1 MSLHSKNPVGRFDD
15 RASDYVKYRP
25 GYPRE
30 SIDAILE
37 GLHAPTSLRAADIGA
52 GTGISARLL
61 GDRGVHVVAIEP
73 GAVMRNAA
81 APHPNVQWLAAR
93 AESTGLENASVD
105 IVVCAQSFHWFQP
118 DAAIAEFA
126 RILRGQGR
134 LAIIWNRRS
143 QTDPLTRGYR
153 DALIDVGGEAEIE
166 RMPFDPS
173 CITRNGS
180 FSTPVRRVAAYGQT
194 VDLDGLIGRARSASY
209 APKSGEE
216 GERLLTLLRDLHA
229 RYADANGN
237 VRLVYDTEL
246 FMATKTLTRGA

>member
-15 RASDYVKYRP
+15 RAADYVKYRP
-25 GYPRE
+25 SYPRE
-30 SIDAILE
+30 SIDAILD
-37 GLHAPTSLRAADIGA
+37 GLPAPSSLHAADIGA

-61 GDRGVHVVAIEP
+61 GDRGVHVIAVEP
-73 GAVMRNAA
+73 GAAMRHAA
-81 APHPNVQWLAAR
+81 APHPNVHWVSAR
-93 AESTGLENASVD
+93 AEATGLRDGSVD
-105 IVVCAQSFHWFQP
+105 VVLCAQSFHWFQP

-126 RILRGQGR
+126 RILRSGGR

-153 DALIDVGGEAEIE
+153 DALIEVGGEAEIE

-180 FSTPVRRVAAYGQT
+180 FDPPVRQMMPSGQT

-209 APKSGEE
+209 APKSGAE

-229 RYADANGN
+229 RYADTNGE
-237 VRLVYDTEL
+237 VTLVYDTEL
-246 FMATKTLTRGA
+246 FVARRV

>member
-1 MSLHSKNPVGRFDD
+1 MSLHSRNPVGRFDD
-15 RASDYVKYRP
+15 RAADYVKYRP

-37 GLHAPTSLRAADIGA
+37 GLPAASSLRAADIGA

-61 GDRGVHVVAIEP
+61 GERGVHVMAIEP
-73 GAVMRNAA
+73 GAAMRNAA
-81 APHPNVQWLAAR
+81 APHPNVRWLAAR
-93 AESTGLENASVD
+93 AEATGLLNGSVD

-126 RILRGQGR
+126 RILRAGGR

-153 DALIDVGGEAEIE
+153 DALIEVGGEAEIE

-180 FSTPVRRVAAYGQT
+180 FGAPVRRVALSGQT
-194 VDLDGLIGRARSASY
+194 VNLDGLIGRALSASY
-209 APKSGEE
+209 APKSGPE
-216 GERLLTLLRDLHA
+216 GERLLSLLRDLHA
-229 RYADANGN
+229 RYADTNGD

-246 FMATKTLTRGA
+246 FLATRMG